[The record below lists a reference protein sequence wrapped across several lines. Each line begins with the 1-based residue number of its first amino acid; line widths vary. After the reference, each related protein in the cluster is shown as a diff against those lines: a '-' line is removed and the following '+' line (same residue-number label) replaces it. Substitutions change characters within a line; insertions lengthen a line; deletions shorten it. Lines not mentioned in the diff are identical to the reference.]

1 MSRIAYVNG
10 EYLAHG
16 AASVHIED
24 RGYQF
29 ADGIYEVI
37 AVRDGVMIDGE
48 WHMQRL
54 QRSLS
59 ELQIDM
65 PMSPRALEVVFRE
78 TFRRNRFRT
87 GIVYVQISRGV
98 ARRDHPF
105 PKPDVRPALVV
116 TARRT
121 PPTPEKIIEE
131 GVAVISQP
139 DIRWERCDI
148 KSIAL
153 LPNVLVKQ
161 AARSQGAFEAWQVDE
176 KGFVTEGGSTNA
188 WIINAKGH
196 LVTRAVENAIL
207 NGITRRR
214 LIELAKAGGIVVE
227 ERPFSLAEAKAARE
241 AFLSSTTSF
250 VTAVVK
256 IDDTI
261 LGNGRPGSRTMELRE
276 MYMDYMAK
284 IADDEAISQ
293 L

>member
-10 EYLAHG
+10 RYLPHG
-16 AASVHIED
+16 AATVHIED

-29 ADGIYEVI
+29 ADGVYEVI
-37 AVRDGVMIDGE
+37 AVRHGVLIDGE

-65 PMSPRALEVVFRE
+65 PMSPAALNVVLKE
-78 TFRRNRFRT
+78 TVRRNRFSI

-105 PKPDVRPALVV
+105 PNPPVRPALVV

-121 PPTPEKIIEE
+121 PPTPAKTIDE

-148 KSIAL
+148 KSISL
-153 LPNVLVKQ
+153 LPNVLAKQ
-161 AARSQGAFEAWQVDE
+161 AARSQGGFEAWQVDGQ
-176 KGFVTEGGSTNA
+176 GFVTEGGSTNA
-188 WIINAKGH
+188 WIINNEGS
-196 LVTRAVENAIL
+196 LVTRPVENAIL

-214 LIELAKAGGIVVE
+214 LIALAKAQGMQVE
-227 ERPFSLAEAKAARE
+227 ERPFSLEEAKSARE
-241 AFLSSTTSF
+241 AFLTSTTAF
-250 VTAVVK
+250 VTPVVR
-256 IDDTI
+256 IDDAI
-261 LGNGRPGSRTMELRE
+261 LANGRPGSQTLALRQL
-276 MYMDYMAK
+276 YVDFMAET
-284 IADDEAISQ
+284 AT
-293 L
+293 